1 VTLIALAT
9 AAVLLAFV
17 GLDFWWKAD
26 KKWQDERAERL
37 ALDRQLKAFRAV
49 PALFTPEQAA
59 AALVVWKARTSPGA
73 EILVAADT
81 LDQLDRRMEEVEA
94 LIESGD
100 VAPGRSSITHRP
112 GMIRFAN
119 GSRILFR
126 FSNGGIGFTG
136 SRPAWTCWVG
146 RGTAPEDLRVAARF
160 AAAPTA

>member
-1 VTLIALAT
+1 VALIGLAA

-26 KKWQDERAERL
+26 KKWQDERAERINL
-37 ALDRQLKAFRAV
+37 ARQLRSLPAM

-59 AALVVWKARTSPGA
+59 AALIVWKARTSPGA
-73 EILVAADT
+73 EILVGADT

-136 SRPAWTCWVG
+136 LRPTWTCWAG
-146 RGTAPEDLRVAARF
+146 QGTAPEDLRVAARF
-160 AAAPTA
+160 AAVPTA